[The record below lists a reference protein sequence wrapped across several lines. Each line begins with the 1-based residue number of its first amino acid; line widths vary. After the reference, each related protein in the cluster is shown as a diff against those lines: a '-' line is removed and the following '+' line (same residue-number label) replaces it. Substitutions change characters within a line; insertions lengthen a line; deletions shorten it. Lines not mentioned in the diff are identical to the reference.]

1 MCTTDN
7 WYEVMIITIVT
18 VIITIIIILITW
30 YQILNVKNILQK
42 IGPFIIII
50 IIIIIIITKRYWC
63 HCHYH
68 VPHSPFPLLILRC
81 VL

>member
-7 WYEVMIITIVT
+7 WYEVMFITIIT
-18 VIITIIIILITW
+18 VIITTIIILITW
-30 YQILNVKNILQK
+30 YQISNVKNILPK
-42 IGPFIIII
+42 IGSF
-50 IIIIIIITKRYWC
+50 IIIIIITKRYWC

>member
-7 WYEVMIITIVT
+7 WYEVMIITIITVT
-18 VIITIIIILITW
+18 IM
-30 YQILNVKNILQK
+30 
-42 IGPFIIII
+42 
-50 IIIIIIITKRYWC
+50 IIIITKRYWC

>member
-7 WYEVMIITIVT
+7 WYEVMIITI
-18 VIITIIIILITW
+18 ITGIIIIIIIIITW
-30 YQILNVKNILQK
+30 YQILNVKNILPK
-42 IGPFIIII
+42 IGSF

-68 VPHSPFPLLILRC
+68 VPYSPFPLLILRC